1 MDAEKALGRGSAEI
15 SSVVGYAGG
24 LKSGPDGK
32 VCYYYS
38 DPRTVYERLGHAE
51 VVKVDIAS
59 PDPAEIRKEFKS
71 FAKTY
76 FGQFRKTPLGM
87 QRLVG
92 LVLLN
97 SPNDCSLLLLNSPA
111 FKSAPKPRWTSP
123 FQQFPIIAGPT
134 RRWPGLP

>member
-92 LVLLN
+92 VESYFMTAACLCLTRLQICPQTPMDMA
-97 SPNDCSLLLLNSPA
+97 S
-111 FKSAPKPRWTSP
+111 SAVSHYYR
-123 FQQFPIIAGPT
+123 T
-134 RRWPGLP
+134 RKTLARATVT